1 MQRRM
6 FIHGIC
12 LHDLMTLRA
21 VFTTTHRSLNCFDL
35 RTGTRRTENH
45 FPSRGRSDSN
55 YSIWFIALKTEQRAF
70 VTDEVSHEI
79 SFGCGLVWR
88 KASVM
93 LRPRRCRSCFRDKCS
108 QLISAC
114 LPKLAARV
122 GLAPTPCGLT
132 NRRATLTPPGNGA
145 AGRILTC
152 IVPLRR
158 RMPDIFDHGSKL
170 KLVSAAGIAP
180 AIPRSQAECVGCYAT
195 R

>member
-1 MQRRM
+1 
-6 FIHGIC
+6 
-12 LHDLMTLRA
+12 
-21 VFTTTHRSLNCFDL
+21 
-35 RTGTRRTENH
+35 
-45 FPSRGRSDSN
+45 
-55 YSIWFIALKTEQRAF
+55 
-70 VTDEVSHEI
+70 
-79 SFGCGLVWR
+79 
-88 KASVM
+88 M
-93 LRPRRCRSCFRDKCS
+93 LRPRRCRSCFRDRCS

-170 KLVSAAGIAP
+170 KLVSAAGVAP
-180 AIPRSQAECVGCYAT
+180 AITRSQAECVAT
-195 R
+195 TLRADAPSDFKERWSGESFCPATPGSTLRLRVAMRCGFWNGIPISNPAS

>member
-1 MQRRM
+1 MILWLGLKVVVPAGNAPASSGYQP
-6 FIHGIC
+6 G
-12 LHDLMTLRA
+12 
-21 VFTTTHRSLNCFDL
+21 
-35 RTGTRRTENH
+35 
-45 FPSRGRSDSN
+45 
-55 YSIWFIALKTEQRAF
+55 ALLLSYET
-70 VTDEVSHEI
+70 
-79 SFGCGLVWR
+79 WR

-93 LRPRRCRSCFRDKCS
+93 LRPRQCRSCFRDRCS

-132 NRRATLTPPGNGA
+132 NRRATLTLPGNGA

-152 IVPLRR
+152 IVPFRR

-170 KLVSAAGIAP
+170 KLVSAAGVAP
-180 AIPRSQAECVGCYAT
+180 AIPRPQAECVGCYAT

>member
-1 MQRRM
+1 MAGLAPARTSLKGWTRELLC
-6 FIHGIC
+6 IHGQNWPPKSVSRRRLGFFRAALIC
-12 LHDLMTLRA
+12 LSYSERVVVPAGNAPASSGYQPGALLL
-21 VFTTTHRSLNCFDL
+21 SY
-35 RTGTRRTENH
+35 GT
-45 FPSRGRSDSN
+45 
-55 YSIWFIALKTEQRAF
+55 
-70 VTDEVSHEI
+70 
-79 SFGCGLVWR
+79 WR

-93 LRPRRCRSCFRDKCS
+93 LRPRRCRSCFRDRCS

-132 NRRATLTPPGNGA
+132 NRRATLTLPGNGA

-152 IVPLRR
+152 IVPFRR

-170 KLVSAAGIAP
+170 KLVSAAGVAP

>member
-1 MQRRM
+1 MHSRTKLAPEV
-6 FIHGIC
+6 GIAPTSR
-12 LHDLMTLRA
+12 LFQSRA
-21 VFTTTHRSLNCFDL
+21 NLPQLFGEMVVLAGNAPASSGYQPGALL
-35 RTGTRRTENH
+35 LSYGT
-45 FPSRGRSDSN
+45 
-55 YSIWFIALKTEQRAF
+55 
-70 VTDEVSHEI
+70 
-79 SFGCGLVWR
+79 WR

-93 LRPRRCRSCFRDKCS
+93 LRPRRCRSCFRDRCS

-132 NRRATLTPPGNGA
+132 NRRATLTLPGNGA

-152 IVPLRR
+152 IVPFRR

-170 KLVSAAGIAP
+170 KLVSAAGFAP